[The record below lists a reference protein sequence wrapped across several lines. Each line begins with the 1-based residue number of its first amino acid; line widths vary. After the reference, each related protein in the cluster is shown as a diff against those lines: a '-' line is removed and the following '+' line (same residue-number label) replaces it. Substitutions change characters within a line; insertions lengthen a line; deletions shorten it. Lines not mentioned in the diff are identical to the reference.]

1 MLKGEGEKEQGG
13 RGENVQGS
21 FDWEKLKNEVR
32 QETRLGRSGKAK
44 QGRSLGRLHES
55 PNIQ

>member
-1 MLKGEGEKEQGG
+1 MLKGGEEKEQDG

-21 FDWEKLKNEVR
+21 FNWEKLKNEVR
-32 QETRLGRSGKAK
+32 QDTRLGRSGKAK
-44 QGRSLGRLHES
+44 EGRSLGRLHES